1 MNWNTVG
8 HHCYVSLC
16 AITNYLLRQ
25 KLTHVR
31 EAQLEA
37 TLGTFYAPTRPLSE
51 TTVLGYRDQISRYA
65 RRFFHHLLRVGSFQF
80 YLMLTSMVSRK
91 QAFSI
96 MYLHCEQILS

>member
-65 RRFFHHLLRVGSFQF
+65 RRFFHHLLRHQRFEKAFLLAVDIGAHDLF
-80 YLMLTSMVSRK
+80 MVRY
-91 QAFSI
+91 A
-96 MYLHCEQILS
+96 